1 MTTPIPIMILGLALV
16 NVVGLWFAN
25 YFRLLI
31 FLDTVATAVA
41 AVYFGVHQPWGPLS
55 GAVAGAL
62 VGLATNLVT
71 GWKYP
76 VYIRFAHV
84 NVLCGIAWG
93 LLPILSPMPSADAQ
107 DTTILLYI
115 LQSGVVIGLISALA
129 AVPVRIFVTRFHSDH
144 LLDQVSGAI
153 WADTSHS
160 RSARFFKILS
170 VEYLLSHGLERVLA
184 TTLAVIYVLETSPAP
199 EFMVSVEGI
208 YRNLVELLA
217 AYYFVAL
224 AIAVRSLGAT
234 LKDPLLLLLGP
245 LGFFSVFLA
254 APGVLRLVS

>member
-1 MTTPIPIMILGLALV
+1 MTTPIPIMILGLALI

-31 FLDTVATAVA
+31 FLDTLATAVA
-41 AVYFGVHQPWGPLS
+41 GVYFGVHQPWGAAS
-55 GAVAGAL
+55 GVIAGAL

-76 VYIRFAHV
+76 VYLRFAHV

-93 LLPILSPMPSADAQ
+93 LLPIVNPLPPSSATETAVL
-107 DTTILLYI
+107 IYI
-115 LQSGVVIGLISALA
+115 LQSGLIVGLISALA
-129 AVPVRIFVTRFHSDH
+129 AVPVRIFVTKFHSDH

-153 WADTSHS
+153 WADQS
-160 RSARFFKILS
+160 RDRGSRFLKILT

-184 TTLAVIYVLETSPAP
+184 TTLAVIYVFPSDPAP
-199 EFMVSVEGI
+199 ISAVPVETI
-208 YRNLVELLA
+208 FRSLMELLA

-224 AIAVRSLGAT
+224 AVAVQSLGAT

-245 LGFFSVFLA
+245 LGFFSVFMA